1 MNNPMLNREHNEQQ
15 TLLIVED
22 DVGLQSQ
29 LRWHFEGYNVIVAN
43 NRDEAL
49 TALRREQPTV
59 ILQDLGLPPDDEGV
73 EEGFATLQASLAID
87 PSLKIIVVTG
97 HADHENALRAVSMGA
112 YDFYQKPLDTN
123 TLDLIVQRAF
133 QMAGLEEQLRQ
144 IQEEQTSPLDGVIA
158 SHSDMLKIC
167 RTIEKL
173 APTQVTTLLLGES
186 GTGKEVFAKAIH
198 KLSAQK
204 KHPFVAINC
213 AAVPEQLMESELF
226 GYEKGAFTGA
236 NKQTLGK
243 IETAENGS
251 LFLDEIGDMPL
262 PLQAKLLRFLQ
273 ERVIERVGG
282 RKEIPVN
289 VRVICA
295 TNKDLLTM
303 VKNHTFREDLY
314 YRISEMVIDIP
325 PLRNREGDKILLARY
340 MLDKYRREQNKNI
353 SGFTP
358 AATSAI
364 EAYDWPGNIR
374 ELENKIKRAVI
385 MSESRNIDNE
395 DLGLSDELALSINLR
410 SARQK
415 AEINAINT
423 ALSIADGN
431 ISAGAKLL
439 GITRPTL
446 YDLLKKYD
454 MKTMLTTSESMP

>member
-1 MNNPMLNREHNEQQ
+1 MNNPMLKPQYNEQR

-22 DVGLQSQ
+22 DLGLQSQ

-43 NRDEAL
+43 NQDEAL
-49 TALRREQPTV
+49 AALRREQPTV

-133 QMAGLEEQLRQ
+133 QMASLEEQLKQ
-144 IQEEQTSPLDGVIA
+144 IKNEEPSPLDGVIA
-158 SHSDMLKIC
+158 SHPAMLKIC

-173 APTQVTTLLLGES
+173 APTNVTTLLLGES
-186 GTGKEVFAKAIH
+186 GTGKEVFARAIH
-198 KLSAQK
+198 SLSAQK
-204 KHPFVAINC
+204 SHNFVAINC

-236 NKQTLGK
+236 NRQTLGK
-243 IETAENGS
+243 IETAENGT

-289 VRVICA
+289 VRVLCA
-295 TNKDLLTM
+295 TNKDLVAM

-325 PLRNREGDKILLARY
+325 PLRNREGDKILLARF
-340 MLDKYRREQNKNI
+340 MLAKYSREQNKNI

-358 AATSAI
+358 AASNSI
-364 EAYDWPGNIR
+364 EAYEWPGNIR

-385 MSESRNIDNE
+385 MSDTKNIDSE
-395 DLGLSDELALSINLR
+395 DLDLADDLALPINLR

-415 AEINAINT
+415 AEINAINI
-423 ALSIADGN
+423 ALSIAESN
-431 ISAGAKLL
+431 MSACAKLL

-446 YDLLKKYD
+446 YDLIKKYD
-454 MKTMLTTSESMP
+454 IKNGLIASQDD

>member
-1 MNNPMLNREHNEQQ
+1 
-15 TLLIVED
+15 
-22 DVGLQSQ
+22 
-29 LRWHFEGYNVIVAN
+29 
-43 NRDEAL
+43 
-49 TALRREQPTV
+49 
-59 ILQDLGLPPDDEGV
+59 
-73 EEGFATLQASLAID
+73 
-87 PSLKIIVVTG
+87 
-97 HADHENALRAVSMGA
+97 
-112 YDFYQKPLDTN
+112 
-123 TLDLIVQRAF
+123 
-133 QMAGLEEQLRQ
+133 
-144 IQEEQTSPLDGVIA
+144 
-158 SHSDMLKIC
+158 
-167 RTIEKL
+167 
-173 APTQVTTLLLGES
+173 
-186 GTGKEVFAKAIH
+186 
-198 KLSAQK
+198 
-204 KHPFVAINC
+204 
-213 AAVPEQLMESELF
+213 
-226 GYEKGAFTGA
+226 
-236 NKQTLGK
+236 
-243 IETAENGS
+243 
-251 LFLDEIGDMPL
+251 
-262 PLQAKLLRFLQ
+262 
-273 ERVIERVGG
+273 
-282 RKEIPVN
+282 
-289 VRVICA
+289 
-295 TNKDLLTM
+295 M

-340 MLDKYRREQNKNI
+340 MLDKYRREQNKSI